1 MMTDTVEPVVDVSE
15 ASEASEASKA
25 SDAAEEP
32 PVAPPSAVPPL
43 SPVVPPPSLNTKQ
56 QLAVSQ
62 TMDGENILITGPAGT
77 GKSFTIKYIIE
88 LLKAN
93 NKNVGLTATTG
104 TAAFIIGGQT
114 IHSFMGMGIGE
125 DTTADIFIK
134 IKKKSGIYRTLVEL
148 DVLIIDE
155 VSMLDA
161 ALLEKISDILC
172 YVKSHSLKDTE
183 MLNKP
188 FGGIQIIFI
197 GDFCQL
203 APVKGFYCFLSK
215 LWKDANIKV
224 IMLEELVRQNDDLLF
239 QKMLQIIRKGKC
251 TDNILKVLNALK
263 DTQFEEEIIPTKL
276 YPKNVNVDKINEI
289 EIEKLKRA
297 GNKTIIYKA
306 IAGGGSG
313 SSGACAATGINKY
326 DVELVEN
333 SQVIIT
339 RNIDITGGLVNGT
352 RGIVKHLHKDFV
364 IIKDTQG
371 NNHSIVY
378 YKDILEGSGGKKS
391 AKAADKSHILH
402 LPLKVSYA
410 LSIHKSQGMTIDALE
425 IDLGDNI
432 FTCGQGYTALS
443 RAKSLR
449 SIRVI
454 EVSNQSFKINPFVKA
469 FYNNILK

>member
-1 MMTDTVEPVVDVSE
+1 MSD
-15 ASEASEASKA
+15 ASEATEEAVA
-25 SDAAEEP
+25 IA
-32 PVAPPSAVPPL
+32 PVAPLKPVVATEADIALTPPITQPPL
-43 SPVVPPPSLNTKQ
+43 TLNAKQ
-56 QLAVSQ
+56 QLAVAQ
-62 TMDGENILITGPAGT
+62 TMNGGNILLTGPAGT

-114 IHSFMGMGIGE
+114 IHSYMGMGIGE
-125 DTTADIFIK
+125 ESTADIFIK
-134 IKKKSGIYRTLVEL
+134 IKKKAGIYRTLVEL

-161 ALLEKISDILC
+161 ALLEKISSILC

-183 MLNKP
+183 LLNKP
-188 FGGIQIIFI
+188 FGGIQVIFI

-215 LWKDANIKV
+215 LWIEADIKV
-224 IMLEELVRQNDDLLF
+224 IMLDELVRQNDDLLF
-239 QKMLQIIRKGKC
+239 QQILQIIRKGKC

-263 DTQFEEEIIPTKL
+263 DTQFEDEIIPTKL

-306 IAGGGSG
+306 IAGGSSG
-313 SSGACAATGINKY
+313 SSGSFAGTINKY

-378 YKDILEGSGGKKS
+378 YKDILGGGSGGSGGSGKKS
-391 AKAADKSHILH
+391 ANKAADKSHILH
-402 LPLKVSYA
+402 MPLKVSYA
-410 LSIHKSQGMTIDALE
+410 LSIHKSQGMTIDAME

-454 EVSNQSFKINPFVKA
+454 DVSNQSFKINPFVKA

>member
-1 MMTDTVEPVVDVSE
+1 MSDVNDATEEPVVV
-15 ASEASEASKA
+15 ANA
-25 SDAAEEP
+25 
-32 PVAPPSAVPPL
+32 PVAPSQPPQL
-43 SPVVPPPSLNTKQ
+43 TQLTQLTQPTLNAKQ

-62 TMDGENILITGPAGT
+62 TMNGGNILLTGPAGT

-114 IHSFMGMGIGE
+114 IHSYMGMGIGE
-125 DTTADIFIK
+125 ESIADIFIK
-134 IKKKSGIYRTLVEL
+134 IKKKAGIYRTLVEL

-155 VSMLDA
+155 VSMLDDV
-161 ALLEKISDILC
+161 LLEKISGILC
-172 YVKSHSLKDTE
+172 YVKSHSLKDTGL
-183 MLNKP
+183 LNKP
-188 FGGIQIIFI
+188 FGGIQVIFI

-215 LWKDANIKV
+215 LWIEADIKV
-224 IMLEELVRQNDDLLF
+224 IMLDELVRQNDDLLF
-239 QKMLQIIRKGKC
+239 QQILQIIRKGKC

-263 DTQFEEEIIPTKL
+263 DTQFEDEIIPTKL
-276 YPKNVNVDKINEI
+276 YPKNVNVDKINEM
-289 EIEKLKRA
+289 EIEKLKKA

-306 IAGGGSG
+306 IASGG
-313 SSGACAATGINKY
+313 AFAGINKY

-339 RNIDITGGLVNGT
+339 RNIDIANGLVNGT
-352 RGIVKHLHKDFV
+352 RGIVKNLFKDFV

-371 NNHSIVY
+371 NLHNIVY
-378 YKDILEGSGGKKS
+378 YKDILEGGSGGKKS
-391 AKAADKSHILH
+391 AKDAGKSHILH
-402 LPLKVSYA
+402 MPLKVSYA
-410 LSIHKSQGMTIDALE
+410 LSIHKSQGMTIDAME

-454 EVSNQSFKINPFVKA
+454 DVSNQSFKINPFVKA